1 MYTYSI
7 YTYIC
12 VRISTFQVEL
22 ESCNFW
28 VQCLPWW
35 LPSYSQSHE
44 LSLSGPCP
52 WWWQAPRSRVWAVWS
67 CPCKAQLIDPR
78 WTQTHTGLVRL
89 FLPRTGNLVLTWY
102 LNWVIWRDLFK
113 FPWCLP
119 LQGLP
124 GQLLLIASESP
135 HNCFNKPPFF
145 MSLSVTCHQKNLPN

>member
-1 MYTYSI
+1 MLIIALECVRNHLIFTVCIRMYTYSI

-12 VRISTFQVEL
+12 IRISTFQVEL

-35 LPSYSQSHE
+35 LPNYSQSRE

-67 CPCKAQLIDPR
+67 YPCKAQLTDPR

-102 LNWVIWRDLFK
+102 LNWVIWHDLFK

-119 LQGLP
+119 FPRPPWTTLAYSLW
-124 GQLLLIASESP
+124 ES
-135 HNCFNKPPFF
+135 
-145 MSLSVTCHQKNLPN
+145 S